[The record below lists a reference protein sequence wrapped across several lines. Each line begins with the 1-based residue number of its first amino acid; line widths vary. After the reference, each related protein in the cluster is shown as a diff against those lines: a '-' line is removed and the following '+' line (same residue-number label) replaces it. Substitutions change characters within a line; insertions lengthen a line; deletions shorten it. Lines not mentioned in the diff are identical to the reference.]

1 MPELPEITALAG
13 FLDERLAGATLT
25 HIVLSSAFPLKRADV
40 PHESLIGRTVDSVG
54 RHGKF
59 LAFNLE
65 AAHGA
70 DNAEEPLSLIV
81 SFAKDGWLTFSDTP
95 PGTET
100 GSAGGYVA
108 AQLGFANN
116 GRDYGITLTDDGT
129 WKGLA
134 LFIVRQPADA
144 PGIAELGPD
153 ALSPAFGLAEFG
165 RLFTK
170 RQQVKGLLRDQ
181 KLIAGIGNGY
191 SDEIL
196 HAAKLSPVAIASK
209 LEPDAVERLFRAMK
223 EVLEGAIKELSGK
236 APSELKPAKKS
247 SMRVHGKTGEP
258 CPVCGDTIREL
269 AFVGTS
275 LQYCP
280 TCQTNG
286 EILTRR
292 GSGKG

>member
-25 HIVLSSAFPLKRADV
+25 QIVLPSAFTLKVADA
-40 PHESLIGRTVDSVG
+40 PYESLVGRTVDSVG

-59 LAFNLE
+59 LAFNMG
-65 AAHGA
+65 AAPQA
-70 DNAEEPLSLIV
+70 ANTDEPLSLIV
-81 SFAKDGWLTFSDTP
+81 SFAKDGWLKFSDTE

-100 GSAGGYVA
+100 GSTGGYFA

-116 GRDYGITLTDDGT
+116 GRDYDITLTDDGA

-134 LFIVRQPADA
+134 LFIVRRPAEV

-153 ALSPAFGLAEFG
+153 ALSPSFGLEEFG

-209 LEPDAVERLFRAMK
+209 LEPDAVERLFRTMK
-223 EVLEGAIKELSGK
+223 ELLQGAVTELSGK
-236 APSELKPAKKS
+236 GPSEVKPAKKA
-247 SMRVHGKTGEP
+247 SMRVHGRTGEP
-258 CPVCGDTIREL
+258 CPVSGDTIREL

-275 LQYCP
+275 FQYCP

-286 EILTRR
+286 EILARR
-292 GSGKG
+292 GTVKG